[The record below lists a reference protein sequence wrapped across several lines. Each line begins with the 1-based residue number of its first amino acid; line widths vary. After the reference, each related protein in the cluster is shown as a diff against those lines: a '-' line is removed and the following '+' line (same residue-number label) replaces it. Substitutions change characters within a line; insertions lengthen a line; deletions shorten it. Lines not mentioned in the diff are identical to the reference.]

1 MKRLSLALACAIIL
15 GLTVAAAQTPEKPKP
30 GPEHEKLGF
39 FVGEWRGEGT
49 MSESPFGPGG
59 KTTSSDTCE
68 WFEGKFA
75 VVCHYTGKGPM
86 GPMKGLGILSYNPME
101 KVYTYYGLDSSGQT
115 MMTIPRGTMD
125 GDTWNYTDESKMGD
139 LTMKTRYIIKKLAA
153 DAYSFKWEMQG
164 EDGTW
169 MTVAEGKSTRQ
180 QTQAKD

>member
-1 MKRLSLALACAIIL
+1 MKRPLALACAIIL
-15 GLTVAAAQTPEKPKP
+15 CLTVAAAQAPEMPKP

-39 FVGEWRGEGT
+39 FVGQWRGEGT

-59 KTTSSDTCE
+59 KITSSDTCE

-75 VVCHYTGKGPM
+75 VVCHSTGKGPM
-86 GPMKGLGILSYNPME
+86 GPMKSLGIIGYNPME
-101 KVYTYYGLDSSGQT
+101 KVYIYYGLDSSGQ
-115 MMTIPRGTMD
+115 MMMSVPRGTID
-125 GDTWNYTDESKMGD
+125 GDTWSYTDESKMGD
-139 LTMKTRYIIKKLAA
+139 LTMKTRYIIKELSA

-169 MTVAEGKSTRQ
+169 NTVMEGKSTRK